1 MSTLNG
7 EALVSDPMTTGTE
20 DELVAAALALV
31 EAKKWLERVTVR
43 QSAAAE
49 LRKAE
54 DKIVA
59 ARARLDRAAEAHVD
73 APREPPTA
81 PYRSPGRPTP

>member
-31 EAKKWLERVTVR
+31 EAKKGLERVTVR
-43 QSAAAE
+43 QSAAPE
-49 LRKAE
+49 IRKAE
-54 DKIVA
+54 DKITA

-73 APREPPTA
+73 APRE
-81 PYRSPGRPTP
+81 RPATP

>member
-7 EALVSDPMTTGTE
+7 EVLVSDPMTAGTE
-20 DELVAAALALV
+20 GELVAAALALV

-54 DKIVA
+54 DKIVE
-59 ARARLDRAAEAHVD
+59 ARERLDRAAEAHVD
-73 APREPPTA
+73 APRKPPTA
-81 PYRSPGRPTP
+81 P

>member
-1 MSTLNG
+1 M
-7 EALVSDPMTTGTE
+7 SDPMTTGTE

-31 EAKKWLERVTVR
+31 EARKGLERVTIR
-43 QSAAAE
+43 QSAPPE

-54 DKIVA
+54 EKIVA

-73 APREPPTA
+73 APRE
-81 PYRSPGRPTP
+81 RPTVP